1 MPEATPAP
9 DTMPP
14 PTIPPSIATLIPNP
28 TEMPQGT
35 QTSMM
40 PPTLSEFDTD
50 ISGFNKEDL
59 SYDYTA
65 PAPDQPP
72 PPPPPPPTEQQQS
85 TGVETYTRS
94 PYAEF

>member
-1 MPEATPAP
+1 
-9 DTMPP
+9 
-14 PTIPPSIATLIPNP
+14 
-28 TEMPQGT
+28 MPQGT

-59 SYDYTA
+59 SYDYTSTDQ
-65 PAPDQPP
+65 PAPVQPP
-72 PPPPPPPTEQQQS
+72 PATEQQQPS